1 MVDWAIYL
9 SVLRQETVNNSV
21 IPGKNE
27 CRPWSFFF
35 SSFFV
40 AVFFSFSFF
49 LRLIGCRDDYPTLD
63 IWVGIDRTSTYI
75 SLRCV
80 DHGQRKN

>member
-27 CRPWSFFF
+27 CRPGSF
-35 SSFFV
+35 STSFFV
-40 AVFFSFSFF
+40 AVFFLFLILQDLGNIFF
-49 LRLIGCRDDYPTLD
+49 IALRAAFELI
-63 IWVGIDRTSTYI
+63 STTAV
-75 SLRCV
+75 SQSRLHELRYYT
-80 DHGQRKN
+80 